1 LSPSKQRRQMV
12 RGCKARTFSGLT
24 SPKRVI
30 MIKRFLYPYLFLF
43 IVLAACGN
51 QDKDNNAQNIYPYS
65 QEMPLRVGNSWTYK
79 VTRYEGFN
87 SDDMMTVSSTMTD
100 SVSHFETNGDFLVA
114 TIQSVR
120 SAEVLVDL
128 LGNYPVTNSLQPA
141 TTKIYWLIV
150 DGNRVLRQDDKL
162 NLSDLQ
168 SRVLVEFVFPIN
180 LDSQW
185 SISNAKDAP
194 LNQKVTK
201 AGSITVPAGTFTGC
215 FYLEGDIGG
224 MTFDEWI
231 CPGIGVVWYNAEH
244 HGTPFGN
251 RQELVSYNVK

>member
-1 LSPSKQRRQMV
+1 MQMEYRQS
-12 RGCKARTFSGLT
+12 RLGCESLPFGGLT
-24 SPKRVI
+24 TPKRVI
-30 MIKRFLYPYLFLF
+30 MTKRLVYLCLFLF
-43 IVLAACGN
+43 IVLAACGD
-51 QDKDNNAQNIYPYS
+51 QKKDNNAQNIYPYS
-65 QEMPLRVGNSWTYK
+65 QELPLRVGNSWTYK

-128 LGNYPVTNSLQPA
+128 LGNYPVTNSLQP
-141 TTKIYWLIV
+141 TSTVTYWLIV

-162 NLSDLQ
+162 NLSDIQ
-168 SRVLVEFVFPIN
+168 SQVLVEYVFPIN

-194 LNQKVTK
+194 LNQKITK

-224 MTFDEWI
+224 MTFNEWF
-231 CPGIGVVWYNAEH
+231 CPGIGMVWYNAEH
-244 HGTPFGN
+244 HGTPFGS
-251 RQELVSYNVK
+251 RQELVSYKVK